1 MTTSDDPFGLRIVAN
16 FDHVIAKI
24 SVAIYEIK
32 SPQFFDFV
40 TEFVK
45 KFSSHFS
52 KTNIATLL

>member
-52 KTNIATLL
+52 